1 MKIEEFKSKYDSGVV
16 GQMSDLLK
24 RSVKRRRADDLLGVE
39 ITAGLTLADLL
50 SEGRLNDAPVSN
62 EVKETL
68 SALMGDK
75 VDTQDEAINYFREVI
90 EKGDASV
97 EGLVNKLKGTL
108 GELKFQQSFGD
119 GIQLAESGSQEG
131 FDLITDDGKF
141 IQVKMYQ
148 DAEGV
153 IDAIEKNA
161 EKMADYEILYDGQ
174 YVEQIDYAVSSNIY
188 EELKSQGV
196 ETEYGIELHE
206 VPMTAEEAGNII
218 RDEINETAWEGFFSN
233 ALGVTVSS
241 GALHGA
247 INAFMYAFKKKALE
261 DAIKDT
267 VKSTGMTVTSVSVGY
282 IAEGICLGLIPPLAP
297 LVALGTSIGT
307 RVFLRGIS
315 RKADLQEDICKN
327 GEHLQQLVGKM
338 EMLN

>member
-1 MKIEEFKSKYDSGVV
+1 MTIEEFKSKYGTGKV
-16 GQMSDLLK
+16 GKMSDLLK
-24 RSVKRRRADDLLGVE
+24 KSVKRRCADDLLGIE

-50 SEGRLNDAPVSN
+50 SEGKLNDSQVSD

-75 VDTQDEAINYFREVI
+75 VNTQEEAINYFRAMI
-90 EKGDASV
+90 ENGDASA

-119 GIQLAESGSQEG
+119 GIQLSESGSQEG

-148 DAEGV
+148 GSDGV

-161 EKMADYEILYDGQ
+161 EKMANHEILYDGQ

-196 ETEYGIELHE
+196 EAEYGIQLHE
-206 VPMTAEEAGNII
+206 VPMTAEKAGNII
-218 RDEINETAWEGFFSN
+218 RDEINEAAWEGFFSN
-233 ALGVTVSS
+233 ALGVTV
-241 GALHGA
+241 
-247 INAFMYAFKKKALE
+247 LE

-267 VKSTGMTVTSVSVGY
+267 VKSTGMTVASVSVGY
-282 IAEGICLGLIPPLAP
+282 IAEGICLGLMPPLAP
-297 LVALGTSIGT
+297 FMALGTSVGT
-307 RVFLRGIS
+307 RVFLRGVS

-327 GEHLQQLVGKM
+327 GEHLEQLVEKL
-338 EMLN
+338 ECL

>member
-1 MKIEEFKSKYDSGVV
+1 MKIEEFKSKYGNGAV
-16 GQMSDLLK
+16 GKMSELLK
-24 RSVKRRRADDLLGVE
+24 NSVKRRRADDLLGVE

-50 SEGRLNDAPVSN
+50 SEGRLNDAPISN

-75 VDTQDEAINYFREVI
+75 VDTRDEAISFFRAMV
-90 EKGDASV
+90 EKGDASA

-108 GELKFQQSFGD
+108 GELKFQESFGD
-119 GIQLAESGSQEG
+119 GIQLAQSGSQEG
-131 FDLITDDGKF
+131 FDLITNDGKF

-148 DAEGV
+148 SSEGV

-161 EKMADYEILYDGQ
+161 DKIANHEILYDGQ

-196 ETEYGIELHE
+196 EAEYGIELHE
-206 VPMTAEEAGNII
+206 VPMTAEEAGNVI
-218 RDEINETAWEGFFSN
+218 RDEINEAAWEGFFSN
-233 ALGVTVSS
+233 ALGVTITA

-247 INAFMYAFKKKALE
+247 INAYMYAFKEKAVE

-267 VKSTGMTVTSVSVGY
+267 VKSTGMTVASVSVGY
-282 IAEGICLGLIPPLAP
+282 VAEGICMGLIPPLAP
-297 LVALGTSIGT
+297 LVALGTSVGT
-307 RVFLRGIS
+307 RFYLRGIS
-315 RKADLQEDICKN
+315 RKCDLQEDIYKN
-327 GEHLQQLVGKM
+327 RNHLQELVGKL
-338 EMLN
+338 ECL